1 MDALKGKVVVILVA
15 NEFEDMEVFYP
26 LLRLSEEGAKIILGM
41 VHLGVAPRPYFP
53 GKPITGRYGLTVPPP
68 FHKEGYRYVTK
79 AMAEIKVEDVDAV
92 VIPGGFAPDVLRRD
106 PVAVEFVRAAVAAKK
121 PVAAICHGPWLLFT
135 ADVVRGVRM
144 TAYSSL
150 KSDAIQAGAHWVD
163 APAVRDGAIITSRE
177 VDDLP
182 EFCQAI
188 IGALQA

>member
-1 MDALKGKVVVILVA
+1 VAILVA

-26 LLRLSEEGAKIILGM
+26 LLRLSEEGARIILGT
-41 VHLGVAPRPYFP
+41 VNLGVAPRPYLP

-68 FHKEGYRYVTK
+68 FLKEGKRYVTK
-79 AMAEIKVEDVDAV
+79 PMAELKVEDVDAV

-106 PVAVEFVRAAVAAKK
+106 PAAVEFVRKAAAAKK

-135 ADVVRGVRM
+135 ADVARGVRM

-150 KSDAIQAGAHWVD
+150 RTDAIQAGAQWVD

-182 EFCQAI
+182 EFCEAI
-188 IGALQA
+188 IAALQT

>member
-1 MDALKGKVVVILVA
+1 MNGLKGKSVAILVA

-26 LLRLSEEGAKIILGM
+26 LLRLSEEGANIILGT
-41 VHLGVAPRPYFP
+41 VSLGVAPRPYFP

-68 FHKEGYRYVTK
+68 FHREGYRYVTK
-79 AMAEIKVEDVDAV
+79 PMADLRVEDVDAV

-106 PVAVEFVRAAVAAKK
+106 PAAVEFVRAAVAAKK

-135 ADVVRGVRM
+135 ADVVRGVRI

-163 APAVRDGAIITSRE
+163 APAVRDGVIITSRE

-182 EFCQAI
+182 EFCWAI
-188 IGALQA
+188 IEALRE